1 MRNCVN
7 SCANALSILTDW
19 FCARVRNI
27 IRFQFSHCI
36 FFFVAFA
43 LFGRSKALTCHFVWT
58 FWILL
63 WASFGA
69 FLFLSS
75 ARRLIFKC
83 PNSLDWSSNYL
94 SIILFRNKKP
104 RTDAENPLRKN
115 HAAKKSMNEG
125 KHKKPKTL
133 RDKKSISWF
142 NFERIFKFRRKTS
155 TPILKVI
162 QILI

>member
-7 SCANALSILTDW
+7 SCANALTILTDW
-19 FCARVRNI
+19 FCARVRTLFVSNNLALY
-27 IRFQFSHCI
+27 FFS
-36 FFFVAFA
+36 VAFA
-43 LFGRSKALTCHFVWT
+43 LFGRSKALTRHFVWT

-69 FLFLSS
+69 FLFFSS

-104 RTDAENPLRKN
+104 ATDAENLLRKN
-115 HAAKKSMNEG
+115 HEATRNMNEG
-125 KHKKPKTL
+125 KKPKTL
-133 RDKKSISWF
+133 KDKKSISWF

-155 TPILKVI
+155 TPIRKVI
-162 QILI
+162 